1 MKGGNKVFK
10 AIQNLR
16 EQKAFTLIELL
27 IVVAI
32 IGILAAIA
40 IPAYLGAQEKARK
53 SNVVKAAESS
63 QSDLQHWLNSAIKG
77 AVSTRPEAQL
87 IEVDYDW
94 DGDVDSNDSN
104 NYTLFTVAGATGPAA
119 ISVAQRYQTIRTDG
133 SGYNGTEL
141 SPWAGMGSLGPGSV
155 LFVDRTPASNDVL
168 CSDATVDTANAEGG
182 AVALMNPSPTTI
194 RIRAAS
200 NGPGGSDTDNSELL
214 KCKVVSS
221 E

>member
-1 MKGGNKVFK
+1 MFK

-53 SNVVKAAESS
+53 SNVVKANESS

-77 AVSTRPEAQL
+77 TVVSRPEAAL
-87 IEVDYDW
+87 IEVDSNW
-94 DGDVDSNDSN
+94 DGTVNANDMN
-104 NYTLFTVAGATGPAA
+104 NNELYNAGAVANNAAESVLSQYIVARTG
-119 ISVAQRYQTIRTDG
+119 G
-133 SGYNGTEL
+133 LGMNGTEL
-141 SPWAGMGSLGPGSV
+141 SPWAGMDGLGPDAV
-155 LFVDRTPASNDVL
+155 LFVDAGLPTDCTVVPIVVIGGTEGSVGLNDNSN
-168 CSDATVDTANAEGG
+168 
-182 AVALMNPSPTTI
+182 TTI
-194 RIRAAS
+194 QSVAVS
-200 NGPGGSDTDNSELL
+200 NGPGGSDTALAAVL

>member
-1 MKGGNKVFK
+1 LTENFKRRKKMFK

-53 SNVVKAAESS
+53 SNVIKAAESS

-77 AVSTRPEAQL
+77 AVSSRPESKL
-87 IEVDYDW
+87 KEVDYDW
-94 DGDVDSNDSN
+94 DGDVDNNDAN
-104 NYTLFTVAGATGPAA
+104 NFALFNTGSAA
-119 ISVAQRYQTIRTDG
+119 DQVIDQYQTIRTNG
-133 SGYNGTEL
+133 NGYSGAEI
-141 SPWAGMGSLGPGSV
+141 SPWAGMGSLATDQA
-155 LFVDRTPASNDVL
+155 LFIDRTGTDVA
-168 CSDATVDTANAEGG
+168 CSDSTVAATERG
-182 AVALMNPSPTTI
+182 AVALFDPSNTTI
-194 RIRAAS
+194 RVRASS
-200 NGPGGSDTDNSELL
+200 NGPGGSDSANAELL
-214 KCKVVSS
+214 KCKVVSA